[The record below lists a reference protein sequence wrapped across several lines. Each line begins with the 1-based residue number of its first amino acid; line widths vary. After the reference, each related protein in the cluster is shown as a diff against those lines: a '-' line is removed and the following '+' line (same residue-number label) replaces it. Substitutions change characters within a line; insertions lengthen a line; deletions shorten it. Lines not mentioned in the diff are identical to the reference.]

1 MNSQSN
7 MQGSIFQDNRM
18 YNMYI
23 LEGVTNEDSE
33 ANVKLLCNK
42 VVVWLGKALDE
53 ISEITFELYVTE
65 KLEYKETRVYFS
77 DKLILYTIK
86 LMEYIAASYPELW
99 SRHK

>member
-1 MNSQSN
+1 

-42 VVVWLGKALDE
+42 VVVWLGKALD
-53 ISEITFELYVTE
+53 
-65 KLEYKETRVYFS
+65 
-77 DKLILYTIK
+77 
-86 LMEYIAASYPELW
+86 
-99 SRHK
+99 